1 MHIPRMRSKPV
12 EAAHSDMAVRI
23 SERDAEKSSRISQQA
38 DWRFGAGMH
47 DEGTEKKQP
56 SPQWQSFHSAI
67 VGSV

>member
-1 MHIPRMRSKPV
+1 MRSKPV

-23 SERDAEKSSRISQQA
+23 SERDAEKSSRLSQQA

-56 SPQWQSFHSAI
+56 SPQW
-67 VGSV
+67 